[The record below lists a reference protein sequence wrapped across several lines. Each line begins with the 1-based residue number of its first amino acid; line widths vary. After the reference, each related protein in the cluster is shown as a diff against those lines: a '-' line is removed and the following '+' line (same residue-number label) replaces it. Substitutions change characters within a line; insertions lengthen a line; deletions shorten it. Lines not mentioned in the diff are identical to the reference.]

1 VILMRVLYYGSLQKK
16 SNGIKHIQIGSTY
29 SICIYRNN
37 MRVLGVDPGYDR
49 VGLAVME
56 YQNGLEKVLYSTCV
70 LTNKTDDLHT
80 RLQVVGNAITQT
92 IADHAVDTLGIETL
106 FFNKNVKTAMGVAQA
121 RGIIIYTAMQA
132 GCVIYEFSP
141 QAIKIA
147 TTGYGNSDKVAMTA
161 MVKQLIP
168 DVPPDALDD
177 EYDAIAVGITC
188 LAHHGRTQ

>member
-1 VILMRVLYYGSLQKK
+1 
-16 SNGIKHIQIGSTY
+16 
-29 SICIYRNN
+29 

-56 YQNGLEKVLYSTCV
+56 YENGKEKLLYSYCI
-70 LTNKTDDLHT
+70 LTDKTAELNA
-80 RLQVVGNAITQT
+80 RLQVVGNVITQT
-92 IADHAVDTLGIETL
+92 IKDHSVDTLGIETL

-121 RGIIIYTAMQA
+121 RGIIIYTAMEV

-147 TTGYGNSDKVAMTA
+147 TTGYGNSDKVAVTN

-168 DVPPDALDD
+168 DVPINALDD

>member
-1 VILMRVLYYGSLQKK
+1 
-16 SNGIKHIQIGSTY
+16 
-29 SICIYRNN
+29 

-56 YQNGLEKVLYSTCV
+56 YDNGAEKLLYSTCV
-70 LTNKTDDLHT
+70 LTDKQTDLNQ

-92 IADHAVDTLGIETL
+92 IKDHAVDTLGIETL

-121 RGIIIYTAMQA
+121 RGVIIYTAMQLE
-132 GCVIYEFSP
+132 CVVHEFSP

-147 TTGYGNSDKVAMTA
+147 TTGYGNSDKVAVTA
-161 MVKQLIP
+161 MVKQLVP
-168 DVPPDALDD
+168 DVPPNALDD

-188 LAHHGRTQ
+188 LAHFGRNV

>member
-1 VILMRVLYYGSLQKK
+1 
-16 SNGIKHIQIGSTY
+16 
-29 SICIYRNN
+29 

-56 YQNGLEKVLYSTCV
+56 YQNGLEKMLYSTCV
-70 LTNKTDDLHT
+70 LTNKTDDLNT

-92 IADHAVDTLGIETL
+92 IGDHAVDTLGIETL

-147 TTGYGNSDKVAMTA
+147 TTGYGNSDKAAMTA